1 MDGRRAD
8 DDGGGGV
15 LDAAYRPGPATN
27 QEIPTM
33 RQRFATLAAAALM
46 LALLVPV
53 ASVSAASAIHV
64 HHGQSIQNAIDSA
77 PAGGRIYVA
86 PGTYQG
92 NLEITRSVHLIGDH
106 AVIVPAE
113 SPRDNPCLAFLHGV
127 GVPGICAHGTFNL
140 DGSIQAPISNVSIEG
155 FTVRNFSGPGIV
167 AAGVDGF
174 RAAHDVTAHNG
185 FWGMAANVSK
195 DVSLLDNT
203 SYDNGS
209 DGLHVDFAPYANAVI
224 TGNTSYR
231 NLGYGIFFLD
241 ALGGRIAS
249 NDVHD
254 NCAGIGV
261 AAALGDP
268 SGNVSVQH
276 NQVTSNNRLCPE
288 VPNQAPE
295 YGGIGVALIGVQ
307 NTTVKHNVVRNN
319 RTQAAFPGGG
329 IVLLNGDIF
338 GAAAPTG
345 NSIRQNRLS
354 GNTPF
359 DIYGDGSGASNTVSG
374 NSCHT
379 TNLTGAC

>member
-1 MDGRRAD
+1 
-8 DDGGGGV
+8 
-15 LDAAYRPGPATN
+15 
-27 QEIPTM
+27 M

-64 HHGQSIQNAIDSA
+64 HHGQSIQAAINGA
-77 PAGGRIYVA
+77 PAGSVIYVA

-92 NLEITRSVHLIGDH
+92 NLEVARSVHLIGDH

-113 SPRDNPCLAFLHGV
+113 SPRDNPCLAFLP

-140 DGSIQAPISNVSIEG
+140 DGSIQTPISNVSIEG

-209 DGLHVDFAPYANAVI
+209 DGLHVDFAPHANAVI

-231 NLGYGIFFLD
+231 NLGFGIFFLD

-261 AAALGDP
+261 AALGDP
-268 SGNVSVQH
+268 TGNVSVQR

-288 VPNQAPE
+288 VPFQAPPF
-295 YGGIGVALIGVQ
+295 GGIGIILIGAQ
-307 NTTVKHNVVRNN
+307 NTTVERNVVRNN
-319 RTQAAFPGGG
+319 RTQAGSAFPGGG
-329 IVLLNGDIF
+329 IVMLDAIF
-338 GAAAPTG
+338 GGDPPTG